1 MTRVNTSFNSINDF
15 ILNALIK
22 ISNRIWCQFK
32 SGVCKSSW
40 RNRLA
45 RSTVN
50 REVVGSI
57 PTEDD
62 HFIPLGGGVLSP
74 SLVALNKS
82 ILYDL
87 LS

>member
-1 MTRVNTSFNSINDF
+1 MQNPISIIWVPELNPDFSSFRRFMTRVNTSFNSINDF

-22 ISNRIWCQFK
+22 VSNDIWCQFK

-57 PTEDD
+57 PTEDA
-62 HFIPLGGGVLSP
+62 F
-74 SLVALNKS
+74 
-82 ILYDL
+82 
-87 LS
+87 